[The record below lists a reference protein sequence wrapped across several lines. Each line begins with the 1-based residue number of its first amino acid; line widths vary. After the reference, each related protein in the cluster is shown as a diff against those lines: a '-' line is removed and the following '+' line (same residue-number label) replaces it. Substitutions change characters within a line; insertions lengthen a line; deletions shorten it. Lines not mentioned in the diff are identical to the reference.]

1 MIFIVT
7 GNGESGPVS
16 YACDTAAGA
25 LERARW
31 FADHGIRDLLID
43 ADGQEYASADF
54 QRLFVEPGLAEAA
67 GARRSLVREDQQGD
81 AHWVA

>member
-16 YACDTAAGA
+16 YACATAVGA

-31 FADHGIRDLLID
+31 FADRGIRDLLID
-43 ADGQEYASADF
+43 ADGQEYAPADF
-54 QRLFVEPGLAEAA
+54 QRLFIEPGLDDASGA
-67 GARRSLVREDQQGD
+67 GLSLDREDQQEEPD
-81 AHWVA
+81 WAA

>member
-7 GNGESGPVS
+7 GQREAGPVS

-31 FADHGIRDLLID
+31 FAAHGVRDLLID
-43 ADGQEYASADF
+43 ADGQWYPPAEF
-54 QRLFVEPGLAEAA
+54 ERRFLEPGLAEAA
-67 GARRSLVREDQQGD
+67 APRHSLDTEVQQD
-81 AHWVA
+81 DPRWAA

>member
-7 GNGESGPVS
+7 GHGENGPVS
-16 YACDTAAGA
+16 FASDTAAGA

-43 ADGQEYASADF
+43 ADGQEYAPADF
-54 QRLFVEPGLAEAA
+54 KRLFVEADLNDAPTSRPGLDTEEEEAEPDWAA
-67 GARRSLVREDQQGD
+67 
-81 AHWVA
+81 